1 MKTTGNLKASGNTL
15 FKNIKQII
23 LYFED
28 QIEPGKT
35 WIKKGNLM
43 FMKSKNE
50 ELVVRYDKNIFVPI

>member
-1 MKTTGNLKASGNTL
+1 MKTTGNLKASGNAL